1 MADKREN
8 KAGEDAAML
17 KTVGKIKGGNYMIHL
32 FVQQARNLQI
42 DNVDT
47 VDPIVQVQ

>member
-1 MADKREN
+1 MEEKKED
-8 KAGEDAAML
+8 KAGEDTAML
-17 KTVGKIKGGNYMIHL
+17 KTVGKIKGGDYMIHL